1 MTDQNPHFDDS
12 TELTFLGHLVLVVIE
27 ASETKGRE
35 ACRIRTFAN
44 ALSVQCP
51 CGGSIHRML
60 GAWCVRCGAK
70 VVQVQEVV
78 GQGH

>member
-1 MTDQNPHFDDS
+1 MTDHNLHFDDG
-12 TELTFLGHLVLVVIE
+12 TELTFLGVLVVIE

-70 VVQVQEVV
+70 VVQVQEVG
-78 GQGH
+78 GQEH